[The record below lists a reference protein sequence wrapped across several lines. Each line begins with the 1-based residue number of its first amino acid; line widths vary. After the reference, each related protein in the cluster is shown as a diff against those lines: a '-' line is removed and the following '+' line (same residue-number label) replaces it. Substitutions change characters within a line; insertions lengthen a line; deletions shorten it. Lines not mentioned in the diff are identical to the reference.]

1 MANKEKHEYPIKVGS
16 TTYTIRFS
24 NAGHREAEDFLGMD
38 GDTLQM
44 RVGQLRLGSRIRTAL
59 MWGGTRK
66 YHREALPD
74 VDSVDD
80 LMDELEEQ
88 FEDDKNPERVEDDY
102 FVPLL
107 AAYLRA
113 DPEDIKDLF
122 RRARGEAPKGKA
134 KEEKKDQDKPKGKPK
149 PKAVKD
155 KEDAA

>member
-1 MANKEKHEYPIKVGS
+1 MANKERHEHNIKVGS
-16 TTYTIRFS
+16 KTYTIRFS

-66 YHREALPD
+66 YHREELPD
-74 VDSVDD
+74 VNSIDD
-80 LMDELEEQ
+80 LMDDLEEQ
-88 FEDDKNPERVEDDY
+88 YEDTEDPNVVEDGY

-122 RRARGEAPKGKA
+122 RRARGEALKGKG
-134 KEEKKDQDKPKGKPK
+134 KKDQDKPKGKPK
-149 PKAVKD
+149 
-155 KEDAA
+155 AAPAA

>member
-1 MANKEKHEYPIKVGS
+1 MANKEKHEYPIKVGDK
-16 TTYTIRFS
+16 TYTLRFS

-66 YHREALPD
+66 YHRDDLPD
-74 VDSVDD
+74 VDSIDA
-80 LMDELEEQ
+80 LMDDLEEQ
-88 FEDDKNPERVEDDY
+88 YEDDKGPNRVEDEY

-113 DPEDIKDLF
+113 EPGDIKDLF
-122 RRARGEAPKGKA
+122 RRARGEAPKGKG
-134 KEEKKDQDKPKGKPK
+134 KQDQDKPKGKPK
-149 PKAVKD
+149 KV
-155 KEDAA
+155 ESAA